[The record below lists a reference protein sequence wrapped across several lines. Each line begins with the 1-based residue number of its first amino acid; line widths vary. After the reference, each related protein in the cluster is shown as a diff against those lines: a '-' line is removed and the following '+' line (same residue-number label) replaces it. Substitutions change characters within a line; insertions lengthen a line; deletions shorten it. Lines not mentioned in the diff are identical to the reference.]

1 MSSEE
6 GRPLS
11 NAEKRARLAGGLG
24 RASMGGAS
32 ANGAHAEGADVDG
45 VRRAAFPGD
54 EAGQLVGGPNE
65 DPVARRKRLIWGVGL
80 SLIAVAIMVVL
91 ILALAAGN

>member
-11 NAEKRARLAGGLG
+11 NAEKRARLAGG
-24 RASMGGAS
+24 S
-32 ANGAHAEGADVDG
+32 
-45 VRRAAFPGD
+45 RRAAFPGD

-65 DPVARRKRLIWGVGL
+65 DPATRRKRLIWGVGL
-80 SLIAVAIMVVL
+80 SLVAVAIMVVL